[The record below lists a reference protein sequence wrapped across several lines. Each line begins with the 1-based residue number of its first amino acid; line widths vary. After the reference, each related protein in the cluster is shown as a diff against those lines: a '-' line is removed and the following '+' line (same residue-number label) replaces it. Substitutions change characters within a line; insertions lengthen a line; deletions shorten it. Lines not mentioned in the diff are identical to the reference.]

1 MEDGLSALGYG
12 SDDVDQLVEGAL
24 PQDRVNKLAPR
35 YTRLFKHQGS
45 AKLPLYHNF
54 VASRLV
60 VFIMVPCSRSV
71 NKLAPK
77 FSSLFKKFALI
88 TTSQVLPTPPIRY
101 PLKEDLHDIY
111 TNAMTVY

>member
-12 SDDVDQLVEGAL
+12 AADVDQLVEGAL

-35 YTRLFKHQGS
+35 YR
-45 AKLPLYHNF
+45 
-54 VASRLV
+54 
-60 VFIMVPCSRSV
+60 
-71 NKLAPK
+71 
-77 FSSLFKKFALI
+77 SLFDNSLDMSHCI
-88 TTSQVLPTPPIRY
+88 GLPTPPTRY